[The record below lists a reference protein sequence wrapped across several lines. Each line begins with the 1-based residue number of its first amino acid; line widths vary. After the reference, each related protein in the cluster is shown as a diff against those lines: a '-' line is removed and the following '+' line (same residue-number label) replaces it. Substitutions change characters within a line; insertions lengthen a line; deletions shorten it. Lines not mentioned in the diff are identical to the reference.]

1 MRKKEKGEIP
11 MEMPGYML
19 VSWCRSSAQSTTSNQ
34 RVSIGEIRELPAFEN
49 AEAKFRNECE
59 EKWTFEP

>member
-19 VSWCRSSAQSTTSNQ
+19 VSWLQTTLSESVGFSSPGNRILFRPNSAMSVRKSGRIDLRLCNQ
-34 RVSIGEIRELPAFEN
+34 G
-49 AEAKFRNECE
+49 
-59 EKWTFEP
+59 